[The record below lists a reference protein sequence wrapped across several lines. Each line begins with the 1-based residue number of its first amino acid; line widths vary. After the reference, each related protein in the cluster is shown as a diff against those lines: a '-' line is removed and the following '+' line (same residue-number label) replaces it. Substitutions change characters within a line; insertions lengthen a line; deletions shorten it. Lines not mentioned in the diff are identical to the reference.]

1 MANLPTPVSSPAQAA
16 VPAADPAAQVEP
28 KGSPVTDKL
37 VQFTRRFR
45 SFNKNEQAGFP
56 PSFAAELI
64 RTGVAFD
71 PNAPTRLVRK

>member
-16 VPAADPAAQVEP
+16 APAADPAAQ
-28 KGSPVTDKL
+28 TDKL